1 MAVWQKKDGIE
12 ATEGTSMALRDS
24 SGISLAVQ
32 WLRLHAANAG
42 SVGSTPGREL
52 RSQNIYFLIRIKEIV
67 QFLRLSVGTHR
78 CILWGK
84 PENCYIKL
92 VVQSEKNSPANAG
105 DSGDT
110 GFIPGSGRAPGEGIA
125 THSSTLAWK
134 IPWTVDPGGLYGP
147 RSRKESD
154 MPE

>member
-84 PENCYIKL
+84 PENFYIKL

-110 GFIPGSGRAPGEGIA
+110 GSTSGLGRYLEGEM
-125 THSSTLAWK
+125 TTRSSILAWE
-134 IPWTVDPGGLYGP
+134 INLWTEKPGGLQSMGSQ
-147 RSRKESD
+147 RVRCN
-154 MPE
+154 